1 MALWFLVLYAL
12 YLTLAFGGRALLQLR
27 RTGSTGFVGIAGRR
41 GSVEW
46 TGGILFVAASVLVLA
61 APALDLAG
69 ALEPIAAFNGSVGH
83 ALGFV
88 LFSVGLVGT
97 LLAQV
102 WMGASWRVVVA
113 GGEKTE
119 LVVRGPFALVRN
131 PIFSA
136 MVPAILGLALLV
148 PNAVAVAGLATLVFA
163 LELQVR
169 FVEEPFLLRAHGT
182 DYVAYASRVGRFVPG
197 IGISRGGGVR

>member
-1 MALWFLVLYAL
+1 MAVWSLILYAL
-12 YLTLAFGGRALLQLR
+12 YLALAFGGRALLQLR
-27 RTGSTGFVGIAGRR
+27 RTGSTGFVGMRGRR

-46 TGGILFVAASVLVLA
+46 IGGFLFIAASVLVLA

-69 ALEPIAAFNGSVGH
+69 ILEPIAALDGSVGH

-88 LFSVGLVGT
+88 LFFAGLVGT

-102 WMGASWRVVVA
+102 WMGASWRVEVDEE
-113 GGEKTE
+113 EKTE
-119 LVVRGPFALVRN
+119 LVVHGPFALVRN

-136 MVPAILGLALLV
+136 IVPAILGLALLV
-148 PNAVAVAGLATLVFA
+148 PNAAAVTGFVTLVFA

-169 FVEEPFLLRAHGT
+169 FVEEPYLLRTHGT
-182 DYVAYASRVGRFVPG
+182 EYAAYTSRVGRFVPR
-197 IGISRGGGVR
+197 IGLSRGGEMR